1 MSIAFESESERK
13 RVYNT
18 YGRVGG
24 IAVLQSNAA
33 ENTQEE
39 EEEERKTATHTTII
53 IIPNRRDHS
62 PTGVL
67 LLRKSIVLPVPYG
80 GRTRRDETRLL

>member
-39 EEEERKTATHTTII
+39 EGKSKTATHTTII